1 MPLTTRPL
9 TRDDFDQSMG
19 LIREAF
25 GDLPPGTTPQSP
37 DDPPR
42 PGYHAYGTFDDD
54 HLVAR
59 LATRGYHSWFGGSA
73 VPSGG
78 IAGVVVTA
86 ERRGTKLLD
95 ELFRVA
101 LDDGLRE
108 RGEAVSTMFC
118 TAPGIYRKFGY
129 EVISS
134 YDTVEVP
141 AAALARIGAPAGV
154 RTRRATPADFDAVC
168 RVYDTWAAAQN
179 GPLTRRGPAFP
190 ADAKAFIDAFT
201 GVTLAVD
208 DAGEVI
214 GFASW
219 DRGQETGDSAT
230 LEVVDLLALSGDAYR
245 ALWHVLGS
253 FGSVVGQVRLCT
265 SGHDVARLSLPSAHW
280 KAVEREPYMLRV
292 HDVPGAFAGRDW
304 PVDGDVAFSVAGDH
318 LGTTNGAWRLVIE
331 RGKATCVPAAAAAA
345 ADGPVLTPGGLAL
358 AWAGA
363 QTCANLRMA
372 GHLSGGMEN
381 DEALDRVLAPR
392 PIHIRDSF

>member
-9 TRDDFDQSMG
+9 TRDDFDQSMA

-25 GDLPPGTTPQSP
+25 GDLPPGATPPSA

-59 LATRGYHSWFGGSA
+59 VATRGYHSWFGGSA

-78 IAGVVVTA
+78 IAGVAVAA
-86 ERRGTKLLD
+86 ERRGEKLLD

-101 LDDGLRE
+101 LEDGLRE

-190 ADAKAFIDAFT
+190 ADARAFIDAFT

-219 DRGQETGDSAT
+219 HRGQETGDSAT
-230 LEVVDLLALSGDAYR
+230 LEVFDLLALRGDAYG

-265 SGHDVARLSLPSAHW
+265 SGHDVARLWLPSAHW
-280 KAVEREPYMLRV
+280 KVVEREPYMLRV
-292 HDVPGAFAGRDW
+292 HDVPGAFSGRDW

-318 LGTTNGAWRLVIE
+318 IGTTKGPGAW
-331 RGKATCVPAAAAAA
+331 
-345 ADGPVLTPGGLAL
+345 
-358 AWAGA
+358 
-363 QTCANLRMA
+363 
-372 GHLSGGMEN
+372 
-381 DEALDRVLAPR
+381 
-392 PIHIRDSF
+392 

>member
-1 MPLTTRPL
+1 MALTTRPL
-9 TRDDFDQSMG
+9 TRDDFDQSVA

-25 GDLPPGTTPQSP
+25 GDLPPGATPPSP
-37 DDPPR
+37 DDFPR

-219 DRGQETGDSAT
+219 HRGQETGDSAT
-230 LEVVDLLALSGDAYR
+230 LEVVDLLALRGDAYG

-253 FGSVVGQVRLCT
+253 FGSVVGQVRLST

-331 RGKATCVPAAAAAA
+331 RGKATCAPAAA

-358 AWAGA
+358 AWAGV

-381 DEALDRVLAPR
+381 DEALDRVLVPR
-392 PIHIRDSF
+392 PIHIRDFF

>member
-219 DRGQETGDSAT
+219 HRGQETGDSAT
-230 LEVVDLLALSGDAYR
+230 LEVVDLLALRGDAYG

-304 PVDGDVAFSVAGDH
+304 PVDGDVGFSVAGDH

-331 RGKATCVPAAAAAA
+331 RGKATCVPAAAA
-345 ADGPVLTPGGLAL
+345 DGPVMTPGGLAL

>member
-9 TRDDFDQSMG
+9 TRDDFDQSMA
-19 LIREAF
+19 LTREAF
-25 GDLPPGTTPQSP
+25 GDLPPGATPPSA
-37 DDPPR
+37 DDFPR
-42 PGYHAYGTFDDD
+42 PGYHAFGTFDDD

-59 LATRGYHSWFGGSA
+59 VVTREYHSWFGGRA
-73 VPSGG
+73 VPTGG
-78 IAGVVVTA
+78 IAGVAVAA
-86 ERRGTKLLD
+86 ERRGEKLLD
-95 ELFRVA
+95 ELFRVV
-101 LDDGLRE
+101 LEDGLRE
-108 RGEAVSTMFC
+108 RGEAVSTLFC

-129 EVISS
+129 ELISS

-141 AAALARIGAPAGV
+141 AATLARIGAPSGV
-154 RTRRATPADFDAVC
+154 RTRRATPADFGAVC
-168 RVYDTWAAAQN
+168 EVYDAWAAAQN

-190 ADAKAFIDAFT
+190 ADARDFIDAFT

-208 DAGEVI
+208 HAGDVV

-219 DRGQETGDSAT
+219 RRGRGSGDSST
-230 LEVVDLLALSGDAYR
+230 LEVFDLLALSGDAYG
-245 ALWHVLGS
+245 ALWRVLGT

-292 HDVPGAFAGRDW
+292 HDVRGAFAGRDW

-331 RGKATCVPAAAAAA
+331 RGKATCAPAAA

-392 PIHIRDSF
+392 PIHIRDYF

>member
-9 TRDDFDQSMG
+9 TRDDLDKSDA
-19 LIREAF
+19 LIDEAF
-25 GDLPPGTTPQSP
+25 GDLPPGATPPSA

-230 LEVVDLLALSGDAYR
+230 LEVVDLLALRGDAYG

-253 FGSVVGQVRLCT
+253 FGSVVGQVRLRT
-265 SGHDVARLSLPSAHW
+265 SGHDVARLWLPSAHW
-280 KAVEREPYMLRV
+280 KVVEREPYMLRV

-318 LGTTNGAWRLVIE
+318 VGTTNGAWRLVIE
-331 RGKATCVPAAAAAA
+331 RGKATCAPAAAA
-345 ADGPVLTPGGLAL
+345 DSPVLTPGGLAL

>member
-208 DAGEVI
+208 DAGDVI

-219 DRGQETGDSAT
+219 HRGQETGDSAT
-230 LEVVDLLALSGDAYR
+230 LEVVDLLALRGDAYG

-265 SGHDVARLSLPSAHW
+265 SGHDVARLRLPSAHW
-280 KAVEREPYMLRV
+280 KVVEREPYMLRV
-292 HDVPGAFAGRDW
+292 HDVPSAFASRDW

-318 LGTTNGAWRLVIE
+318 LGATNGAWRLVIE
-331 RGKATCVPAAAAAA
+331 RGKATCAPAEA

>member
-219 DRGQETGDSAT
+219 HRGQETGDSAT
-230 LEVVDLLALSGDAYR
+230 LEVVDLLALRGDAYG

-304 PVDGDVAFSVAGDH
+304 PVDVDVAFSVAGDH
-318 LGTTNGAWRLVIE
+318 LGTTNGTWRLVID
-331 RGKATCVPAAAAAA
+331 RGKATCAPAAA

>member
-9 TRDDFDQSMG
+9 ARDDFDQSMA

-25 GDLPPGTTPQSP
+25 GDLPPGTTPPSA

-59 LATRGYHSWFGGSA
+59 LATREYHSWFGGSA
-73 VPSGG
+73 VPTGG

-86 ERRGTKLLD
+86 ERRGEKMLD
-95 ELFRVA
+95 ELFRAA

-108 RGEAVSTMFC
+108 RGEAVSTLFC

-141 AAALARIGAPAGV
+141 AATLARITAPSGV
-154 RTRRATPADFDAVC
+154 RTRRATPADFDALC
-168 RVYDTWAAAQN
+168 EVYDAWAAAQN
-179 GPLTRRGPAFP
+179 GPLTRRGPSFP

-230 LEVVDLLALSGDAYR
+230 LEVVDLLALSGDAYG

-253 FGSVVGQVRLCT
+253 FGSVVGQVRLRT
-265 SGHDVARLSLPSAHW
+265 SGHDVARLSLPSSHW

-292 HDVPGAFAGRDW
+292 HDLPGAFAGRDW
-304 PVDGDVAFSVAGDH
+304 PVDGDVTFSVSGDH

-331 RGKATCVPAAAAAA
+331 RGKATCTPAAI

-392 PIHIRDSF
+392 PIHIRDHF

>member
-219 DRGQETGDSAT
+219 NRGQETGDSAT
-230 LEVVDLLALSGDAYR
+230 LEVVDLLALRGDAYG

-304 PVDGDVAFSVAGDH
+304 PVDGDVAFSVVGDH
-318 LGTTNGAWRLVIE
+318 IGTTNGAWHLVIE
-331 RGKATCVPAAAAAA
+331 RGKATCVPAAAV
-345 ADGPVLTPGGLAL
+345 DGPVLTPGGLAL

>member
-9 TRDDFDQSMG
+9 TRDDFDQSMA
-19 LIREAF
+19 LTREAF
-25 GDLPPGTTPQSP
+25 GDLPPGATPPSA
-37 DDPPR
+37 DDFPR
-42 PGYHAYGTFDDD
+42 PGYHAFGTFDDD

-59 LATRGYHSWFGGSA
+59 VVTREYHSWFGGRA
-73 VPSGG
+73 VPTGG
-78 IAGVVVTA
+78 IAGVAVAA
-86 ERRGTKLLD
+86 ERRGEKLLD
-95 ELFRVA
+95 ELFRVV
-101 LDDGLRE
+101 LEDGLRE
-108 RGEAVSTMFC
+108 RGEAVSTLFC

-129 EVISS
+129 ELISS

-141 AAALARIGAPAGV
+141 AGTLARIGAPAGV

-168 RVYDTWAAAQN
+168 EVYDAWAAAQN
-179 GPLTRRGPAFP
+179 GPLTRRGPSFP
-190 ADAKAFIDAFT
+190 ADARAFIDAFT

-208 DAGEVI
+208 HAGDVV

-219 DRGQETGDSAT
+219 RRGRGSGDSST
-230 LEVVDLLALSGDAYR
+230 LEVFDLLALSGDAYG
-245 ALWHVLGS
+245 ALWRVLGT
-253 FGSVVGQVRLCT
+253 FGSVVGQVRLFT
-265 SGHDVARLSLPSAHW
+265 SGHDVARLWLPSAHW
-280 KAVEREPYMLRV
+280 KVVEREPYMLRV
-292 HDVPGAFAGRDW
+292 HDVPAAFNGRDW

-331 RGKATCVPAAAAAA
+331 RGKATCAPAVA

-381 DEALDRVLAPR
+381 DEALDRVLVPR
-392 PIHIRDSF
+392 PIHIRDFF

>member
-42 PGYHAYGTFDDD
+42 PGYH
-54 HLVAR
+54 
-59 LATRGYHSWFGGSA
+59 SWFGGSA

-95 ELFRVA
+95 ELFRVV
-101 LDDGLRE
+101 LEDGLRE

-219 DRGQETGDSAT
+219 HRGQETG
-230 LEVVDLLALSGDAYR
+230 
-245 ALWHVLGS
+245 
-253 FGSVVGQVRLCT
+253 
-265 SGHDVARLSLPSAHW
+265 
-280 KAVEREPYMLRV
+280 
-292 HDVPGAFAGRDW
+292 
-304 PVDGDVAFSVAGDH
+304 
-318 LGTTNGAWRLVIE
+318 
-331 RGKATCVPAAAAAA
+331 
-345 ADGPVLTPGGLAL
+345 
-358 AWAGA
+358 
-363 QTCANLRMA
+363 
-372 GHLSGGMEN
+372 
-381 DEALDRVLAPR
+381 
-392 PIHIRDSF
+392 

>member
-9 TRDDFDQSMG
+9 TRDDFDQSMA

-25 GDLPPGTTPQSP
+25 GDLPPGTTPQST

-108 RGEAVSTMFC
+108 RGEAVSTTFC

-190 ADAKAFIDAFT
+190 ADAKAYIDAFT
-201 GVTLAVD
+201 GVTLVVD
-208 DAGEVI
+208 EARDVI

-219 DRGQETGDSAT
+219 HRGQETGDSAT
-230 LEVVDLLALSGDAYR
+230 LEVVDLLALRGDAYG

-304 PVDGDVAFSVAGDH
+304 PVDGNVAFSVAGDQI
-318 LGTTNGAWRLVIE
+318 GTTNGAWRLVIE
-331 RGKATCVPAAAAAA
+331 QGKATCEPAAAG
-345 ADGPVLTPGGLAL
+345 DGPVLTPRGLAL

-372 GHLSGGMEN
+372 GHLAGGMEN
-381 DEALDRVLAPR
+381 DAALDRLLVPR
-392 PIHIRDSF
+392 PIHIRDYF

>member
-208 DAGEVI
+208 DAGEVV

-219 DRGQETGDSAT
+219 HRGQETGDSAT
-230 LEVVDLLALSGDAYR
+230 LEVVDLLALRGDAYG

-292 HDVPGAFAGRDW
+292 HDVRGAFSGRDW

-331 RGKATCVPAAAAAA
+331 RGKATCVPAAAA
-345 ADGPVLTPGGLAL
+345 DGPVMTPGGLAL

>member
-9 TRDDFDQSMG
+9 TRDDFDQSMA
-19 LIREAF
+19 LTREAF
-25 GDLPPGTTPQSP
+25 GDLPPGATPPSA
-37 DDPPR
+37 DDFPR
-42 PGYHAYGTFDDD
+42 PGYHAFGTFDDD

-59 LATRGYHSWFGGSA
+59 VVTREYHSWFGGRA
-73 VPSGG
+73 VPTGG
-78 IAGVVVTA
+78 IAGVAVAA
-86 ERRGTKLLD
+86 ERRGEKLLD
-95 ELFRVA
+95 ELFRVV
-101 LDDGLRE
+101 LEDGLRE
-108 RGEAVSTMFC
+108 RGEAVSTLFC

-129 EVISS
+129 ELISS

-141 AAALARIGAPAGV
+141 AGTLARIGAPAGV

-168 RVYDTWAAAQN
+168 EVYDAWAAAQN
-179 GPLTRRGPAFP
+179 GPLTRRGPSFP
-190 ADAKAFIDAFT
+190 ADARAFIDAFT

-208 DAGEVI
+208 HAGDVV

-219 DRGQETGDSAT
+219 RRGRGSGDSST
-230 LEVVDLLALSGDAYR
+230 LEVFDLLALSGDAYG
-245 ALWHVLGS
+245 ALWRVLGT
-253 FGSVVGQVRLCT
+253 FGSVVGQVRLFT
-265 SGHDVARLSLPSAHW
+265 SGHDVARLWLPSVHW
-280 KAVEREPYMLRV
+280 KVVEREPYMLRV
-292 HDVPGAFAGRDW
+292 HDVPAAFTGRDW

-331 RGKATCVPAAAAAA
+331 RGKATCAPAVA

-363 QTCANLRMA
+363 QTCSNLRMA

-392 PIHIRDSF
+392 PIHIRDYF

>member
-9 TRDDFDQSMG
+9 TRDDLDQSDA
-19 LIREAF
+19 LIGEAF
-25 GDLPPGTTPQSP
+25 GDLPPGTTPPSA

-59 LATRGYHSWFGGSA
+59 LATRGYHSWFGGNA
-73 VPSGG
+73 IPSGG

-86 ERRGTKLLD
+86 ERRGQKLLD

-154 RTRRATPADFDAVC
+154 RTRRATPGDFEAVC

-208 DAGEVI
+208 DAGDVI

-219 DRGQETGDSAT
+219 RRGQGSGDHAT
-230 LEVVDLLALSGDAYR
+230 LEVSDLLALRGDAYR

-253 FGSVVGQVRLCT
+253 FGTVVGQVRLCT

-318 LGTTNGAWRLVIE
+318 LGTTNGDWRLVIE
-331 RGKATCVPAAAAAA
+331 RGKATCVPAAAAN
-345 ADGPVLTPGGLAL
+345 GPVLTPGGLAL

-363 QTCANLRMA
+363 QTCANLRLA

-381 DEALDRVLAPR
+381 DQTFDRVLAPR
-392 PIHIRDSF
+392 PIHIRDHF

>member
-9 TRDDFDQSMG
+9 TPDDFDQSMA

-219 DRGQETGDSAT
+219 HRGQETGDSAT
-230 LEVVDLLALSGDAYR
+230 LEVVDLLALRGDAYG

-331 RGKATCVPAAAAAA
+331 RGKATCVPDAA

-392 PIHIRDSF
+392 PIHIRNHF

>member
-9 TRDDFDQSMG
+9 TQDDFDQSMA
-19 LIREAF
+19 LREAF
-25 GDLPPGTTPQSP
+25 GDLPPGATPP
-37 DDPPR
+37 NADDFPR
-42 PGYHAYGTFDDD
+42 PGYHAFGTFDDD

-59 LATRGYHSWFGGSA
+59 VVTREYHSWFGGSA
-73 VPSGG
+73 VPTGG
-78 IAGVVVTA
+78 IAGVAVAA
-86 ERRGTKLLD
+86 ERRGEKLLD

-101 LDDGLRE
+101 LGDGLRE
-108 RGEAVSTMFC
+108 RGEAVSTLFC

-129 EVISS
+129 ELVSS

-141 AAALARIGAPAGV
+141 AATLARIAPPSGV

-168 RVYDTWAAAQN
+168 EVYDAWAAAQN
-179 GPLTRRGPAFP
+179 GPLTRRGPSFP
-190 ADAKAFIDAFT
+190 ADARAFIDAFT

-208 DAGEVI
+208 HAGDVI

-219 DRGQETGDSAT
+219 RRGQGSGDSST
-230 LEVVDLLALSGDAYR
+230 LEVYDLLALSGDAYG

-265 SGHDVARLSLPSAHW
+265 SGHDVARLWLPSAHW
-280 KAVEREPYMLRV
+280 KVVEQEPYMLRV

-304 PVDGDVAFSVAGDH
+304 PVDGDVAFSVAGDRI
-318 LGTTNGAWRLVIE
+318 GTTNGAWRLVIE
-331 RGKATCVPAAAAAA
+331 QGKVTCAPAAV

-381 DEALDRVLAPR
+381 DETLDRVLVPR
-392 PIHIRDSF
+392 PIHIRDFF

>member
-9 TRDDFDQSMG
+9 TRDDLDKSDA
-19 LIREAF
+19 LIDEAF
-25 GDLPPGTTPQSP
+25 GEPPSGTTPQSA

-42 PGYHAYGTFDDD
+42 PGYHAFGTFDDD

-73 VPSGG
+73 IASGG

-154 RTRRATPADFDAVC
+154 RTRSAGFTTPGRQRRTARSRAAARRSQPMPRLTSTRSPESRSRSTTRAT
-168 RVYDTWAAAQN
+168 
-179 GPLTRRGPAFP
+179 
-190 ADAKAFIDAFT
+190 
-201 GVTLAVD
+201 
-208 DAGEVI
+208 
-214 GFASW
+214 
-219 DRGQETGDSAT
+219 
-230 LEVVDLLALSGDAYR
+230 
-245 ALWHVLGS
+245 
-253 FGSVVGQVRLCT
+253 
-265 SGHDVARLSLPSAHW
+265 
-280 KAVEREPYMLRV
+280 
-292 HDVPGAFAGRDW
+292 
-304 PVDGDVAFSVAGDH
+304 
-318 LGTTNGAWRLVIE
+318 
-331 RGKATCVPAAAAAA
+331 
-345 ADGPVLTPGGLAL
+345 
-358 AWAGA
+358 
-363 QTCANLRMA
+363 
-372 GHLSGGMEN
+372 
-381 DEALDRVLAPR
+381 
-392 PIHIRDSF
+392 

>member
-9 TRDDFDQSMG
+9 TRDDFDQSMA

-25 GDLPPGTTPQSP
+25 GDLPPGTTPPSA

-230 LEVVDLLALSGDAYR
+230 LEVVDLLALRGDAYG

-280 KAVEREPYMLRV
+280 KVVAREPYMLRV

-304 PVDGDVAFSVAGDH
+304 PVDGDVAFSVVGDH

-331 RGKATCVPAAAAAA
+331 RGKATCVPAAAA
-345 ADGPVLTPGGLAL
+345 DGPVMTPGGLAL

-381 DEALDRVLAPR
+381 DQALDRMLAPR
-392 PIHIRDSF
+392 PIHIRDHF